1 MANTSSLV
9 ESVIRSAIRSTA
21 RISTASRIV
30 CYNQQRSMSGYKHN
44 LAAEWI
50 NPYPSKQQTE
60 MTDPTLSN
68 PNYLPDFAIPR
79 RVSRPNEPLEQKRS
93 RLVWQSRKR
102 GILETDLLLSTY
114 IQQALPTMEDAQLQE
129 YDSLLDENDWDIY
142 YWCTGAKEAPERIK
156 DMSIFDG
163 LVEHCKNKRKLVLRM
178 PNV

>member
-1 MANTSSLV
+1 
-9 ESVIRSAIRSTA
+9 
-21 RISTASRIV
+21 
-30 CYNQQRSMSGYKHN
+30 
-44 LAAEWI
+44 
-50 NPYPSKQQTE
+50 
-60 MTDPTLSN
+60 
-68 PNYLPDFAIPR
+68 
-79 RVSRPNEPLEQKRS
+79 VSRPNEPLEQKRS